1 VNEREIRH
9 RDYLARMVFGETPI
23 AGAVLIELEPLVDE
37 RGSFARTFAVDEFA
51 ANGLETR
58 VVQCNTS
65 TNTRAGTLRGLHYQA
80 SPHAEAKLVR
90 CVRGSIFDVVV
101 DLRPESPTYC
111 VWYGVELSAANL
123 RMLFVP
129 AGLAHGF
136 QTLEDDTEVL
146 YQMSA
151 EYSAEHARGVRWDD
165 PVFGIEWPDTDVRTI
180 SERDRDYADF
190 RR

>member
-1 VNEREIRH
+1 
-9 RDYLARMVFGETPI
+9 MVFGETPI
-23 AGAVLIELEPLVDE
+23 AGAVLIELEPLADE

-146 YQMSA
+146 YQMSE

-165 PVFGIEWPDTDVRTI
+165 PAFGIEWPDTDVRTI